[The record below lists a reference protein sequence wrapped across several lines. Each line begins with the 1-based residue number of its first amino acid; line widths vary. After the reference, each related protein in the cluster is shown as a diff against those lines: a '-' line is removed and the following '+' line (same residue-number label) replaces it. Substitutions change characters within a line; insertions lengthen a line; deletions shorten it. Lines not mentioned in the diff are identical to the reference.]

1 MIEKGWNGIR
11 IKTRE
16 IIKVCQICK
25 KRARRIDSRKSPKR
39 IVSSKEKNRIKRVD
53 KRKQRVRDVFRKGD
67 IEMTRYSYDCERR
80 ILKED
85 LNN

>member
-1 MIEKGWNGIR
+1 LILGNPQRG
-11 IKTRE
+11 
-16 IIKVCQICK
+16 
-25 KRARRIDSRKSPKR
+25 
-39 IVSSKEKNRIKRVD
+39 VSSKEKNRIKRVD
-53 KRKQRVRDVFRKGD
+53 KRKQRVRDVFRKED

>member
-1 MIEKGWNGIR
+1 LILGNPQRG
-11 IKTRE
+11 
-16 IIKVCQICK
+16 
-25 KRARRIDSRKSPKR
+25 
-39 IVSSKEKNRIKRVD
+39 VSSKEKNRIKRVD
-53 KRKQRVRDVFRKGD
+53 KRKQRVRDDFRKED